1 MNWLSKLNH
10 SPRAENAAQKKKISG
25 TSETIS
31 KYVYNDI
38 LGVQTE
44 IKRLNEKT
52 GVLTSNGIFSRL
64 YTLLGEE
71 QAREYESLRKKFR
84 YEKSK
89 AFYDEQLQLYK
100 SHLQELVHILDM
112 FQNSHTSNIYKG
124 NQSKRKSTSLE
135 ENRTGSSSA
144 SLLSKEEVD
153 EIINNEAPDQLIDP
167 ISFNLFS
174 DPVVTPSGIT
184 YEKSLLLQHMQAKG
198 GFDPLTR
205 APIKESQLYSNLVVK
220 ESVLEYMRSKEE
232 EITKA
237 KA

>member
-1 MNWLSKLNH
+1 MNWLSKLN
-10 SPRAENAAQKKKISG
+10 PPKAENDTGKKKISG
-25 TSETIS
+25 TTETIA
-31 KYVYNDI
+31 KYVYSDI
-38 LGVQTE
+38 LSVQTD
-44 IKRLNEKT
+44 IKRLNERT

-71 QAREYESLRKKFR
+71 QTREYESLRKKYR

-89 AFYDEQLQLYK
+89 AFYDELLLLYK
-100 SHLQELVHILDM
+100 LQLQELVHILDM
-112 FQNSHTSNIYKG
+112 FQNSHNSNLYRE
-124 NQSKRKSTSLE
+124 NQSKRRSTSLE

-198 GFDPLTR
+198 GYDPLTR

-220 ESVLEYMRSKEE
+220 ELVLEYMRSKEE
-232 EITKA
+232 EITKV
-237 KA
+237 KR